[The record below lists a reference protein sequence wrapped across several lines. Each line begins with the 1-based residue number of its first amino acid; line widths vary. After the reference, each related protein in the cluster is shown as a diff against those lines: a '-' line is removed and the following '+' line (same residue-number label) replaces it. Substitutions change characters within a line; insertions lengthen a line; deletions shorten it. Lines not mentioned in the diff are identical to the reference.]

1 MATASED
8 IGLIQSDYVINQ
20 INDSADQSNENET
33 ALGERPT
40 AIRSQYMDEKM
51 RSFLT
56 VSANRNYQDHPSA
69 VRRVPLMGKPISS
82 NELRSRVNTLDTTVY
97 SPMIIDGKLYFVD
110 QNDDVRTARSSNSM
124 ESTKTAQSIPYIND
138 DDITFTLSE
147 LKTLLPRSAISDLMR
162 YYEEHMKVK
171 RISSEDQ
178 AIIKLEN
185 ALHVLKEFSDRHV
198 PNHPALVPVDL
209 ETTDDPV
216 LQQLCKPNTLTSEF
230 KPVPATNVM
239 AHSYTSDSENLS
251 SSITGDVSSVST
263 PFSSLSSYI
272 RGNGETMMT
281 METAVEPGA
290 SQHEGVTTARP
301 HSLVTA
307 ALPSDSTHT
316 ATSSTELFNFNTARS
331 PNETT
336 AVPINLEEEKK
347 DAITGQDYTS
357 TGTYATVSPTAS
369 DTWNKL
375 DTLLTA
381 KSISPQSLRILSTTR
396 WAFETEDALTA
407 LPFENRDMSS

>member
-1 MATASED
+1 MASAAED

-20 INDSADQSNENET
+20 INDSADQRNENET

-69 VRRVPLMGKPISS
+69 IRRVPLMGKPISS

-147 LKTLLPRSAISDLMR
+147 LKTLLPRSAISDLMK

-185 ALHVLKEFSDRHV
+185 ALHVEVIR
-198 PNHPALVPVDL
+198 
-209 ETTDDPV
+209 
-216 LQQLCKPNTLTSEF
+216 
-230 KPVPATNVM
+230 
-239 AHSYTSDSENLS
+239 SYYS
-251 SSITGDVSSVST
+251 
-263 PFSSLSSYI
+263 
-272 RGNGETMMT
+272 
-281 METAVEPGA
+281 
-290 SQHEGVTTARP
+290 VTTARP

-347 DAITGQDYTS
+347 DAITGQD
-357 TGTYATVSPTAS
+357 
-369 DTWNKL
+369 
-375 DTLLTA
+375 
-381 KSISPQSLRILSTTR
+381 
-396 WAFETEDALTA
+396 
-407 LPFENRDMSS
+407 

>member
-1 MATASED
+1 MASATED

-20 INDSADQSNENET
+20 INDSADQSNEPET
-33 ALGERPT
+33 AFGERPT
-40 AIRSQYMDEKM
+40 A
-51 RSFLT
+51 
-56 VSANRNYQDHPSA
+56 DHPSTI
-69 VRRVPLMGKPISS
+69 RRVPLMGKPISS
-82 NELRSRVNTLDTTVY
+82 TELRSRVNTLDTTVY

-124 ESTKTAQSIPYIND
+124 ESTKTAQSINYIND
-138 DDITFTLSE
+138 DDISFTLSE
-147 LKTLLPRSAISDLMR
+147 LKTLLPRSTISDLMK

-171 RISSEDQ
+171 RISSEEQ

-185 ALHVLKEFSDRHV
+185 ALQV
-198 PNHPALVPVDL
+198 LVPVDL

-216 LQQLCKPNTLTSEF
+216 LQQLCKQKTLTSEF
-230 KPVPATNVM
+230 KPIPATNVM

-316 ATSSTELFNFNTARS
+316 ATSSTELFNFITARS

-336 AVPINLEEEKK
+336 
-347 DAITGQDYTS
+347 
-357 TGTYATVSPTAS
+357 
-369 DTWNKL
+369 
-375 DTLLTA
+375 
-381 KSISPQSLRILSTTR
+381 
-396 WAFETEDALTA
+396 
-407 LPFENRDMSS
+407 

>member
-1 MATASED
+1 MASATEDIGLIQSDYVINQINDSADQSNEPETALGERPTASVPSLHIGMATASED

-20 INDSADQSNENET
+20 INDSADQSNEPET

-56 VSANRNYQDHPSA
+56 VHANRNYQDHQSSI
-69 VRRVPLMGKPISS
+69 RRVPLMGKPISS

-124 ESTKTAQSIPYIND
+124 E
-138 DDITFTLSE
+138 
-147 LKTLLPRSAISDLMR
+147 
-162 YYEEHMKVK
+162 
-171 RISSEDQ
+171 
-178 AIIKLEN
+178 
-185 ALHVLKEFSDRHV
+185 
-198 PNHPALVPVDL
+198 LVPVDL
-209 ETTDDPV
+209 ENTDDPV
-216 LQQLCKPNTLTSEF
+216 LKQLCKPNAHTNEF
-230 KPVPATNVM
+230 KPIPVTNVM
-239 AHSYTSDSENLS
+239 ANSYTSDSENLS

-272 RGNGETMMT
+272 RDNGETMISMDQPT
-281 METAVEPGA
+281 TQTAVEPGA
-290 SQHEGVTTARP
+290 SQHEG
-301 HSLVTA
+301 
-307 ALPSDSTHT
+307 
-316 ATSSTELFNFNTARS
+316 
-331 PNETT
+331 
-336 AVPINLEEEKK
+336 
-347 DAITGQDYTS
+347 TS
-357 TGTYATVSPTAS
+357 TGTYATVTPTAS
-369 DTWNKL
+369 DTWNRP

-381 KSISPQSLRILSTTR
+381 KAISPQNLRILSTTR